1 MFTAPLALVA
11 SSNSEVRETLTHILS
26 CHGVESVVCFTAA
39 GGEGILFRQ
48 PVSLGFCQGRLP
60 DGSFRDVLG
69 EVKRSAKLVPVIVV
83 SRLGDWDKCLEAL
96 RLGVYDYVAFPFQRA
111 EVESIINHALS
122 TRSVLA

>member
-1 MFTAPLALVA
+1 MFTTPLALVA
-11 SSNSEVRETLTHILS
+11 SLNSEIRETLTHILS
-26 CHGVESVVCFTAA
+26 RHGVESVVSSTAA
-39 GGEGILFRQ
+39 EAEAILFRQ
-48 PVSLGFCQGRLP
+48 PVSLVFCEDRLP

-96 RLGVYDYVAFPFQRA
+96 RLGGNDYVAFPFQRA
-111 EVESIINHALS
+111 EVESIINRALS